1 MSKRGLISFSLIVTR
16 WGKKANLR
24 FDMENG
30 ILGMKTVVCRVKSI
44 FCEEEAME
52 KGWPAFTLGD
62 ASQNKSC
69 VFPLDLR
76 MQGESTMLS
85 VTSMWSCV

>member
-1 MSKRGLISFSLIVTR
+1 MIVTR

-44 FCEEEAME
+44 FCEEETME

-76 MQGESTMLS
+76 MPAS
-85 VTSMWSCV
+85 VVAQKVKNLPAM